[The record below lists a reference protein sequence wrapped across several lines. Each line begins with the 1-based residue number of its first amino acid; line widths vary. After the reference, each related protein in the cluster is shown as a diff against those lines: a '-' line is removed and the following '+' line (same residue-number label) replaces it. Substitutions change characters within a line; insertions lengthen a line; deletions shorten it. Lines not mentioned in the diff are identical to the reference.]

1 MLHKEMLAAAAE
13 ENVPGMVRARLTI
26 SKCSYTGSTDDY
38 GFVSP
43 EQAVVDN
50 GTAGGEL
57 TPREGYAYLTCFRF
71 KNINQTRATRP
82 FRYDGV
88 DYPAEP
94 QGGTPEGEDKTHL
107 YSRWS
112 TMVGQ
117 TVTVYLTPG
126 EASRALAQK
135 PPSTKLG
142 GISRLK
148 RLWHSLTSLSIGG
161 LCHA

>member
-26 SKCSYTGSTDDY
+26 STCSYAGDTDDY

-43 EQAVVDN
+43 EQAAVDN

-71 KNINQTRATRP
+71 KNIDQTRATRP

-94 QGGTPEGEDKTHL
+94 QGGTSEGEDKTHL

-117 TVTVYLTPG
+117 TVTVYLTP
-126 EASRALAQK
+126 EHQTR
-135 PPSTKLG
+135 G
-142 GISRLK
+142 GGK
-148 RLWHSLTSLSIGG
+148 
-161 LCHA
+161 